1 MTGGTES
8 PHPPPTSIARDEV
21 MQTPRDARM
30 QLPFGLE
37 MSDWRELATSNPTS
51 LHAAAAAS
59 RYSGAH

>member
-8 PHPPPTSIARDEV
+8 PHLPPTCIARDEV

-37 MSDWRELATSNPTS
+37 MSDWWEL
-51 LHAAAAAS
+51 
-59 RYSGAH
+59 